1 MNRKILYAAW
11 AALFVLC
18 AAFGFLP
25 ERSGSTQA
33 LMTALS
39 LLFFIPPAM
48 LLYRADSGTR
58 KRVGLLSALS
68 LGLTVVMLVL
78 NIVFAAGST
87 AMGNVLHGILTVV
100 SAPML
105 CCGSWVVSLFLWAC
119 LLVSAKPWK
128 IKKE

>member
-48 LLYRADSGTR
+48 LLYRADSGIR

-87 AMGNVLHGILTVV
+87 AVKTLRSCVAPSA
-100 SAPML
+100 SAP
-105 CCGSWVVSLFLWAC
+105 S
-119 LLVSAKPWK
+119 
-128 IKKE
+128 